1 MNKNYHN
8 PEESSVVAKPFGN
21 LQVKKY
27 FGKNVELQFIAELA
41 KEAGKKYIGTASYV
55 VKENAWYFYPFSCKN
70 RNEAFRIPEPA
81 DGIDEVFELNFQ
93 RVSE

>member
-27 FGKNVELQFIAELA
+27 FGNNKALQSVAEQA
-41 KEAGKKYIGTASYV
+41 KEAGKKYLGTASYIFQ
-55 VKENAWYFYPFSCKN
+55 ENAWYVFPFSSTD
-70 RNEAFRIPEPA
+70 REDAFRIVEPE
-81 DGIDEVFELNFQ
+81 DGIETVLYLEFKKVAE
-93 RVSE
+93 